1 MSASFQ
7 QLANFIWS
15 VADLLRGP
23 YRPPQYERVML
34 PLTVLRRFDAVLAP
48 SKEAV
53 LKRHAELSA
62 KGMPNID
69 AILNNLAKAEDGK
82 PLGFH
87 NHSQLD
93 FQKLKGDPDNIGRH
107 LVDYING
114 FSENVRKI
122 FERFEFE
129 KEIEKLEESN
139 RLYQVVAQFAE
150 IDLHPRKVDNI
161 TMGLVFED
169 LIRRFNEA
177 ANETAGDHFTPRE
190 VIQLMVNLLLE
201 SDTQVLTQ
209 EGVIVTICDPACGTG
224 GMLAEAQNWIR
235 SHNDQATV
243 KVFGQDYNPRSYA
256 VAASDLLIKGHK
268 DGQVVLGN
276 TLTDDPFPDHRF
288 DYLLAN
294 PPFGVDWKAE
304 KKIIDRWP
312 NFRGYSGKLPRIN
325 DGALLF
331 LLYMMSKFQDYKA
344 GDRDRPGS
352 RTAIVFNGSPL
363 FTGSAGSGES
373 EIRRWIIERDQLEA
387 IVALPEQM
395 FYNTGIGT
403 FIWVVTN
410 RKAAHRKD
418 KIQLIDARER
428 YTAMKR
434 SLGDKRRYLDQA
446 ALDAVTREHGAC
458 SAEGKHWFRLDKDD
472 KPLEFR
478 PEQPADAAPEGTK
491 WFERVTSRVFDN
503 ADFGY
508 RRITVLRP
516 LRLRFEIAEETSERF
531 LNTCPELFD
540 ALQVVEDALG
550 REPQLDWNR
559 VWDTVQQVFKNLP
572 GDVEGWAKGA
582 KGTAQKKIFRDC
594 FTTVDPEAIP
604 VIAKHHKIEPLDRT
618 ALFPG
623 QTVPADITKDELNDL
638 LGLHGSGKGKHIE
651 YEPDPALK
659 DFENIPLKED
669 IVSYV
674 LREVR
679 PYVADAWIDRTTLDE
694 QDGGIGKVGYEI
706 NFNRVF
712 FRYEPPRSLDA
723 IDAELAEVEKRILD
737 LLREVTE

>member
-1 MSASFQ
+1 MTPTNFQ

-34 PLTVLRRFDAVLAP
+34 PLTVLRRFDWVLAP
-48 SKEAV
+48 SKDAV
-53 LKRHAELSA
+53 LKKHAELVA
-62 KGMPNID
+62 KGQPNVD
-69 AILNNLAKAEDGK
+69 AILNNLAKDEDGK

-107 LVDYING
+107 LADYING
-114 FSENVRKI
+114 FSENIRKI

-139 RLYQVVAQFAE
+139 RLYQVVSQFAE
-150 IDLHPRKVDNI
+150 IDLHPKRVDNI

-201 SDTQVLTQ
+201 PDTQVLTQ
-209 EGVIVTICDPACGTG
+209 AGVIVTICDPACGTG

-235 SHNDQATV
+235 AHNEQAIV

-268 DGQVVLGN
+268 DSQVALGN
-276 TLTDDPFPDHRF
+276 TLTDDPFPDNRF

-304 KKIIDRWP
+304 KKVIESWP
-312 NFRGYSGKLPRIN
+312 NFRGYNGKLPRIN

-331 LLYMMSKFQDYKA
+331 LLYMMSKFQDYA
-344 GDRDRPGS
+344 PGNRDKSGS

-363 FTGSAGSGES
+363 FTGGAGSGES

-403 FIWVVTN
+403 FIWLVTN
-410 RKAAHRKD
+410 RKAAHRKG
-418 KIQLIDARER
+418 KIQLIDARDR
-428 YTAMKR
+428 WTPMKR
-434 SLGDKRRYLDQA
+434 SLGNKRRYLDQA
-446 ALDAVTREHGAC
+446 VIDSVTREHGALDN
-458 SAEGKHWFRLDKDD
+458 SA
-472 KPLEFR
+472 
-478 PEQPADAAPEGTK
+478 
-491 WFERVTSRVFDN
+491 TSRVFDN
-503 ADFGY
+503 TDFGY
-508 RRITVLRP
+508 RRISIYRP
-516 LRLRFEIAEETSERF
+516 LRLCFQLDAEARERF

-540 ALQVVEDALG
+540 ALQSVEDTLG
-550 REPQLDWNR
+550 SEPHLNWNSA
-559 VWDTVQQVFKNLP
+559 WEQVQNIFKTLP
-572 GDVEGWAKGA
+572 DDVEGWAKGA
-582 KGTAQKKIFRDC
+582 KGSAQKKIFRDC
-594 FTTVDPEAIP
+594 FTMVDPEAAP
-604 VIAKHHKIEPLDRT
+604 VIAKHHKAEALDRA

-623 QTVPADITKDELNDL
+623 QTLPAGITPDELHIV
-638 LGLHGSGKGKHIE
+638 LGLHADGKGKHIE
-651 YEPDPALK
+651 HEPDPALK
-659 DFENIPLKED
+659 DAENIPLKED
-669 IVSYV
+669 IVSYF

-679 PYVADAWIDRTTLDE
+679 PYVADAWIDRETLDE
-694 QDGGIGKVGYEI
+694 HDGGIGKVGYEI

-712 FRYEPPRSLDA
+712 FQYKAPRPLKE
-723 IDAELAEVEKRILD
+723 IDAELAGVEQRIVD

>member
-1 MSASFQ
+1 MSANFQ

-34 PLTVLRRFDAVLAP
+34 PLTVLRRFDAVLAS

-53 LKRHAELSA
+53 LKRHAELSS
-62 KGMPNID
+62 KGIANID
-69 AILNNLAKAEDGK
+69 AILNNVAKDEDGT

-87 NHSQLD
+87 NHSKLD
-93 FQKLKGDPDNIGRH
+93 FYKLKGDPDNIGRH
-107 LVDYING
+107 LADYIAG
-114 FSENVRKI
+114 FSENIRKI
-122 FERFEFE
+122 FERFEFD

-139 RLYQVVAQFAE
+139 RLYQVVSQFAE
-150 IDLHPRKVDNI
+150 IDLHPRNVDNI

-169 LIRRFNEA
+169 LIRRFNES

-201 SDTQVLTQ
+201 PDTNVLTQ
-209 EGVIVTICDPACGTG
+209 AGVIVTICDPACGTG

-235 SHNDQATV
+235 AHNDQATV

-276 TLTDDPFPDHRF
+276 TLINDPFPDHRF

-344 GDRDRPGS
+344 GDRDKPGS
-352 RTAIVFNGSPL
+352 RAAVVFNGSPL
-363 FTGSAGSGES
+363 FTGGVGSGES

-410 RKAAHRKD
+410 RKTDHRKG

-428 YTAMKR
+428 YTPMKR
-434 SLGDKRRYLDQA
+434 SLGDKRRYLDQV
-446 ALDAVTREHGAC
+446 ALDAVTCEHGAMEN
-458 SAEGKHWFRLDKDD
+458 SK
-472 KPLEFR
+472 
-478 PEQPADAAPEGTK
+478 
-491 WFERVTSRVFDN
+491 TSRVFDN
-503 ADFGY
+503 TDFGY

-516 LRLRFEIAEETSERF
+516 LRLRFQITEEARERF
-531 LNTCPELFD
+531 LNTCPELYD
-540 ALQVVEDALG
+540 ALQAVKDELG
-550 REPQLDWNR
+550 SEPLLNWNDT
-559 VWDTVQQVFKNLP
+559 WHTVQQVFKNLP
-572 GDVEGWAKGA
+572 DDIESWAKGA

-594 FTTVDPEAIP
+594 FTMVDPEAAP
-604 VIAKHHKIEPLDRT
+604 VIAKRHKKGDVAIGLE
-618 ALFPG
+618 LFPQ
-623 QTVPADITKDELNDL
+623 QTLPTMNAGELYAL
-638 LGLHGSGKGKHIE
+638 LGLHTEGKALVE

-659 DFENIPLKED
+659 DTENILLKED
-669 IVSYV
+669 IISYV

-679 PYVADAWIDRTTLDE
+679 PYVADAWIDRETLDE

-712 FRYEPPRSLDA
+712 FQYQPPRQLEE
-723 IDAELAEVEKRILD
+723 IDAELAGVEQRILD

>member
-1 MSASFQ
+1 MSNANFQ

-34 PLTVLRRFDAVLAP
+34 PLTVLRRFDAVLAS

-53 LKRHAELSA
+53 LRRHAELSS
-62 KGMPNID
+62 KGIPNID
-69 AILNNLAKAEDGK
+69 AILNNLAKDESGTA
-82 PLGFH
+82 LGFH

-93 FQKLKGDPDNIGRH
+93 FYKLKGDPDNIGRH
-107 LVDYING
+107 LADYING
-114 FSENVRKI
+114 FSENIRKI
-122 FERFEFE
+122 FERFEFD

-150 IDLHPRKVDNI
+150 IDLHPSKVDNI

-201 SDTQVLTQ
+201 PDTSVLTQ
-209 EGVIVTICDPACGTG
+209 AGVIVTIFDPTCGTG

-235 SHNDQATV
+235 AHNEQATV

-304 KKIIDRWP
+304 KKLIDRWP

-331 LLYMMSKFQDYKA
+331 LLYMMSKFQDYQP
-344 GDRDRPGS
+344 GNRDKPGS
-352 RTAIVFNGSPL
+352 RTAVVFNGSPL
-363 FTGSAGSGES
+363 FTGGAGSGES

-410 RKAAHRKD
+410 RKAATRRG

-428 YTAMKR
+428 YTPMKR
-434 SLGDKRRYLDQA
+434 SLGDKRRYLDEA
-446 ALDAVTREHGAC
+446 ALETVTREHGAMEN
-458 SAEGKHWFRLDKDD
+458 S
-472 KPLEFR
+472 
-478 PEQPADAAPEGTK
+478 Q
-491 WFERVTSRVFDN
+491 TSRVFDN
-503 ADFGY
+503 TDFGY

-516 LRLRFEIAEETSERF
+516 LRLRFELTDDARERF

-540 ALQVVEDALG
+540 ALQAVQDALG
-550 REPQLDWNR
+550 SEPLLDWNQA
-559 VWDTVQQVFKNLP
+559 WDEVQQVFKDLP
-572 GDVEGWAKGA
+572 DDVEGWAKGA

-594 FTTVDPEAIP
+594 FTVVDPEAEP
-604 VIAKHHKIEPLDRT
+604 VIDKHHKIEPLDRD
-618 ALFPG
+618 ALFTG
-623 QTVPADITKDELNDL
+623 QMLPADLDKNELYTL
-638 LGLHGSGKGKHIE
+638 LGLHADGKGKHIE

-659 DFENIPLKED
+659 DAENISLNED
-669 IVSYV
+669 IVSYF

-679 PYVADAWIDRTTLDE
+679 PYVPDAWIDRETLDE

-712 FRYEPPRSLDA
+712 FQYQPPRPLHE
-723 IDAELAEVEKRILD
+723 IDADLAGVEQRILE

>member
-1 MSASFQ
+1 MSVNFQ

-48 SKEAV
+48 SKQAV
-53 LKRHAELSA
+53 LRRYEQLNA
-62 KGMPNID
+62 KNIQNVD
-69 AILNNLAKAEDGK
+69 AILNNLAKDEDGAS
-82 PLGFH
+82 LGFH

-107 LVDYING
+107 LADYIDG

-122 FERFEFE
+122 FERFEFD
-129 KEIEKLEESN
+129 KEIEKLEESD
-139 RLYQVVAQFAE
+139 RLYLVVSQFAE
-150 IDLHPRKVDNI
+150 IDLHPKRVDNI

-201 SDTQVLTQ
+201 PDTSVLTQ
-209 EGVIVTICDPACGTG
+209 AGVIVTICDPACGTG

-235 SHNDQATV
+235 AHNEQATV
-243 KVFGQDYNPRSYA
+243 KVYGQDYNPRSYA

-304 KKIIDRWP
+304 KKIIDRWL

-331 LLYMMSKFQDYKA
+331 LLYMMSKFQDYKP
-344 GDRDRPGS
+344 GDRNKPGS

-363 FTGSAGSGES
+363 FTGGAGSGES

-387 IVALPEQM
+387 IVAMPEQM

-403 FIWVVTN
+403 FIWVVSN
-410 RKAAHRKD
+410 RKAVHRKG

-428 YTAMKR
+428 YTPMKR

-446 ALDAVTREHGAC
+446 ALDAVTREHGA
-458 SAEGKHWFRLDKDD
+458 
-472 KPLEFR
+472 LENS
-478 PEQPADAAPEGTK
+478 QS
-491 WFERVTSRVFDN
+491 SRVFDN
-503 ADFGY
+503 TDFGY

-516 LRLRFEIAEETSERF
+516 LRLRFQITDEARERF

-540 ALQVVEDALG
+540 TLQAVQDELG
-550 REPQLDWNR
+550 TEPLLDWNQA
-559 VWDTVQQVFKNLP
+559 WSTVQQVVKTLP
-572 GDVEGWAKGA
+572 DSMEGWAKGA

-594 FTTVDPEAIP
+594 FTTVDLDAAP
-604 VIAKHHKIEPLDRT
+604 VIAKHHKADPLGDDRY
-618 ALFPG
+618 FPG
-623 QTVPADITKDELNDL
+623 QTLPTDLTTQALYVL
-638 LGLHGSGKGKHIE
+638 LGLHRDGKKGFVE

-659 DFENIPLKED
+659 DVENIPLKED
-669 IVSYV
+669 IVSYF

-679 PYVADAWIDRTTLDE
+679 PYVTDAWIDRETLDE
-694 QDGGIGKVGYEI
+694 KDGGIGKVGYEI

-712 FRYEPPRSLDA
+712 FQYQPPRPLHE
-723 IDAELAEVEKRILD
+723 IDAELAEVEKRILN
-737 LLREVTE
+737 LLGEVTK

>member
-1 MSASFQ
+1 MSANFQ
-7 QLANFIWS
+7 QLTNFIWS

-34 PLTVLRRFDAVLAP
+34 PLTVLRRFDAVLAS

-53 LKRHAELSA
+53 LKRHAELSS
-62 KGMPNID
+62 KGITKID
-69 AILNNLAKAEDGK
+69 AILNNLAKDEDGI

-87 NHSQLD
+87 NRSQLD
-93 FQKLKGDPDNIGRH
+93 FYKLKGDPDNIGRH
-107 LVDYING
+107 LADYIAG
-114 FSENVRKI
+114 FSENIRKI
-122 FERFEFE
+122 FERFEFD

-139 RLYQVVAQFAE
+139 RLYQVVSQFAE

-201 SDTQVLTQ
+201 PDTSVLTQ
-209 EGVIVTICDPACGTG
+209 AGVIVTICDPACGTG

-235 SHNDQATV
+235 AHNDQATV

-276 TLTDDPFPDHRF
+276 TLTDDPFPDHSF

-344 GDRDRPGS
+344 GDRDKPGS
-352 RTAIVFNGSPL
+352 RTAVVFNGSPL
-363 FTGSAGSGES
+363 FTGGAGSGES
-373 EIRRWIIERDQLEA
+373 DIRRWIIERDQLEA
-387 IVALPEQM
+387 IIALPEQM

-410 RKAAHRKD
+410 RKADHRKG

-428 YTAMKR
+428 YTPMKR
-434 SLGDKRRYLDQA
+434 SLGDKRRYLGQV
-446 ALDAVTREHGAC
+446 ALDAVTREHGA
-458 SAEGKHWFRLDKDD
+458 
-472 KPLEFR
+472 LENS
-478 PEQPADAAPEGTK
+478 K
-491 WFERVTSRVFDN
+491 TSRVFDN
-503 ADFGY
+503 TDFGY
-508 RRITVLRP
+508 RRITMLRP
-516 LRLRFEIAEETSERF
+516 LRLRFQITDDARERF
-531 LNTCPELFD
+531 LNTCPELYD
-540 ALQVVEDALG
+540 ALQAVQDELG
-550 REPQLDWNR
+550 SEPLLDWNDT
-559 VWDTVQQVFKNLP
+559 WDTVQQVFKGLP
-572 GDVEGWAKGA
+572 NDVEGWAKGA
-582 KGTAQKKIFRDC
+582 KGTAQKKIFRQC
-594 FTTVDPEAIP
+594 FTVVDPEAAP
-604 VIAKHHKIEPLDRT
+604 VIAKRHKKGDVAIGSE
-618 ALFPG
+618 LFPHQSLPTMNAG
-623 QTVPADITKDELNDL
+623 ELYAL
-638 LGLHGSGKGKHIE
+638 LGLHTEGKALVE

-659 DFENIPLKED
+659 DTENIPLKED
-669 IVSYV
+669 IISYV

-679 PYVADAWIDRTTLDE
+679 PFVADAWIDRETLDE

-712 FRYEPPRSLDA
+712 FQYQPPRPLA
-723 IDAELAEVEKRILD
+723 EIDAELAGVEQRILE
-737 LLREVTE
+737 LLREVTQ

>member
-1 MSASFQ
+1 MAPQNFQ
-7 QLANFIWS
+7 QLSNFIWS

-34 PLTVLRRFDAVLAP
+34 PLTVLRRFDAVLA
-48 SKEAV
+48 STKEDV
-53 LKRHAELSA
+53 LKRHAELVDR
-62 KGMPNID
+62 KIVNID
-69 AILNNLAKAEDGK
+69 AILNNLAKDDEGK

-87 NHSQLD
+87 NHSKLD
-93 FQKLKGDPDNIGRH
+93 FYKLKGDPDNIGRH
-107 LVDYING
+107 LNDFISG
-114 FSENVRKI
+114 FSENIQKI
-122 FERFEFE
+122 FERFEFD

-150 IDLHPRKVDNI
+150 IDLHPSKVDNI

-169 LIRRFNEA
+169 LIRRFNES

-201 SDTQVLTQ
+201 PDTQVLTQ
-209 EGVIVTICDPACGTG
+209 QGVIVTICDPACGTG

-235 SHNDQATV
+235 AHNEEAIV
-243 KVFGQDYNPRSYA
+243 KVFGQDYNPRSYS

-276 TLTDDPFPDHRF
+276 TLTEDPFPDHHF
-288 DYLLAN
+288 DYMLAN

-331 LLYMMSKFQDYKA
+331 LLYMMSKFQDYQP
-344 GDRDRPGS
+344 GNRDKPGS
-352 RTAIVFNGSPL
+352 RAAVVFNGSPL

-373 EIRRWIIERDQLEA
+373 DIRRWIIERDQLEA

-410 RKAAHRKD
+410 RKAAHREG
-418 KIQLIDARER
+418 KIQLIDAREC
-428 YTAMKR
+428 YTPMKR
-434 SLGDKRRYLDQA
+434 SLGNKRRYLDQA
-446 ALDAVTREHGAC
+446 ALDAVTREHG
-458 SAEGKHWFRLDKDD
+458 
-472 KPLEFR
+472 
-478 PEQPADAAPEGTK
+478 EQENSK
-491 WFERVTSRVFDN
+491 TSRVFDN
-503 ADFGY
+503 TDFGY

-516 LRLRFEIAEETSERF
+516 LRLRFEITEEARERF

-540 ALQVVEDALG
+540 ALLVVQEQCCA
-550 REPQLDWNR
+550 EPLLDWNR
-559 VWDTVQQVFKNLP
+559 AWYEVQQAFKTLP
-572 GDVEGWAKGA
+572 NDVEGWAKGA

-594 FTTVDPEAIP
+594 FTTVDPEAEP
-604 VIAKHHKIEPLDRT
+604 VIAKHSSPGDNAISGG
-618 ALFPG
+618 LFPG
-623 QTVPADITKDELNDL
+623 QTLPKQDVRTLYEV
-638 LGLHGSGKGKHIE
+638 LGLYAGAKGKQIE
-651 YEPDPALK
+651 YEADPALK
-659 DFENIPLKED
+659 DSESIPIKED
-669 IVSYV
+669 IISYF

-679 PYVADAWIDRTTLDE
+679 PYVADAWIDRDTLDD

-712 FRYEPPRSLDA
+712 FQYQAPRPLDE
-723 IDAELAEVEKRILD
+723 IDAELAGVEQRILE

>member
-1 MSASFQ
+1 MSANFQ

-34 PLTVLRRFDAVLAP
+34 PLTVLRRFDAVLAS

-53 LKRHAELSA
+53 LKRHAELLA
-62 KGMPNID
+62 KSIPNID
-69 AILNNLAKAEDGK
+69 AILNNLAKDEEGT

-93 FQKLKGDPDNIGRH
+93 FYKLKGDPDNIGRH
-107 LVDYING
+107 LADYING
-114 FSENVRKI
+114 FSENIRKI
-122 FERFEFE
+122 FERFEFD

-139 RLYQVVAQFAE
+139 RLYQVVSQFAE

-201 SDTQVLTQ
+201 PDTSVLTQ
-209 EGVIVTICDPACGTG
+209 AGVIVTICDPACGTG

-235 SHNDQATV
+235 AHNEQATV
-243 KVFGQDYNPRSYA
+243 KVSGQDYNPRSYA

-276 TLTDDPFPDHRF
+276 TLTGDPFPDRRF

-304 KKIIDRWP
+304 KKTIDRWP
-312 NFRGYSGKLPRIN
+312 NFHGYSGKLPRIN

-331 LLYMMSKFQDYKA
+331 LLYMMSKFQDYRV
-344 GDRDRPGS
+344 GDRDKPGS
-352 RTAIVFNGSPL
+352 RTAVVFNGSPL

-373 EIRRWIIERDQLEA
+373 DIRRWIIERDQLEA

-410 RKAAHRKD
+410 RKADHRKG

-428 YTAMKR
+428 YTPMKR

-446 ALDAVTREHGAC
+446 ALDGVTREHGA
-458 SAEGKHWFRLDKDD
+458 
-472 KPLEFR
+472 LENSN
-478 PEQPADAAPEGTK
+478 
-491 WFERVTSRVFDN
+491 TSRVFDN

-508 RRITVLRP
+508 RRIAVLRP
-516 LRLRFEIAEETSERF
+516 LRLRFQIGDEARERF
-531 LNTCPELFD
+531 LNTFPELFD
-540 ALQVVEDALG
+540 ALQAVRDELG
-550 REPQLDWNR
+550 SEPLLDWNQA
-559 VWDTVQQVFKNLP
+559 WDTVQQVFKTLP
-572 GDVEGWAKGA
+572 DDVEGWSKGV
-582 KGTAQKKIFRDC
+582 KGTAQKKFFRDC
-594 FTTVDPEAIP
+594 FTNVDPVAYP
-604 VIAKHHKIEPLDRT
+604 VIDKHHKAEPLDRA

-623 QTVPADITKDELNDL
+623 QALPANLDKDDLYGL
-638 LGLHGSGKGKHIE
+638 LGIHADGKGKYIE
-651 YEPDPALK
+651 YEPDPASK
-659 DFENIPLKED
+659 DAENIPLKED

-679 PYVADAWIDRTTLDE
+679 PYVLDAWIDRETLDE

-712 FRYEPPRSLDA
+712 FQYQPPRPLHE
-723 IDAELAEVEKRILD
+723 IDAELAGVEQRILE

>member
-1 MSASFQ
+1 MSVNFQ

-53 LKRHAELSA
+53 LKRYEPLRA
-62 KGMPNID
+62 KNIPNID
-69 AILNNLAKAEDGK
+69 AILNNLAKDEGGI

-93 FQKLKGDPDNIGRH
+93 FPKLKGDPDNIGRH
-107 LVDYING
+107 LADYIAG

-122 FERFEFE
+122 FERFEFD

-139 RLYQVVAQFAE
+139 RLYQVVSQFAE
-150 IDLHPRKVDNI
+150 IDLHPKRVDNI

-201 SDTQVLTQ
+201 PDTSVLTQ
-209 EGVIVTICDPACGTG
+209 AGVIVTICDPACGTG

-235 SHNDQATV
+235 AHNEQATV

-276 TLTDDPFPDHRF
+276 TLTDDPFPEQRF

-304 KKIIDRWP
+304 KKVIDRWP

-331 LLYMMSKFQDYKA
+331 LLYMMSKFQDYKP
-344 GDRDRPGS
+344 GSRDKPGS
-352 RTAIVFNGSPL
+352 RTAVVFNGSPL
-363 FTGSAGSGES
+363 FTGGAGSGES
-373 EIRRWIIERDQLEA
+373 DIRRWIIERDQLEA

-410 RKAAHRKD
+410 RKASHRKG

-428 YTAMKR
+428 YTPMKR

-446 ALDAVTREHGAC
+446 ALDEVTREHGA
-458 SAEGKHWFRLDKDD
+458 
-472 KPLEFR
+472 LE
-478 PEQPADAAPEGTK
+478 DSK
-491 WFERVTSRVFDN
+491 TSRVFDN

-516 LRLRFEIAEETSERF
+516 LRLRFQITDETRERF
-531 LNTCPELFD
+531 LNVCPELFD
-540 ALQVVEDALG
+540 ALQAVQEDLG
-550 REPQLDWNR
+550 TEPLLNWNQA
-559 VWDTVQQVFKNLP
+559 WDAVQQVFKALP
-572 GDVEGWAKGA
+572 DNIEGWAKGA

-594 FTTVDPEAIP
+594 FTVVDPEAEP
-604 VIAKHHKIEPLDRT
+604 VVDKHHKIEPLDCA

-623 QTVPADITKDELNDL
+623 QTLPADLCKDDLYEL
-638 LGLHGSGKGKHIE
+638 LGLHADGKGKHIE

-659 DFENIPLKED
+659 DAENIPLKED

-679 PYVADAWIDRTTLDE
+679 TYVPDAWIDRATLDE

-712 FRYEPPRSLDA
+712 FQYQPPRPLHE

>member
-1 MSASFQ
+1 MTPANFQ

-48 SKEAV
+48 SKAAV
-53 LKRHAELSA
+53 LKRYEELKA
-62 KGMPNID
+62 KNIPNTD
-69 AILNNLAKAEDGK
+69 AILNNLAKDERGNS
-82 PLGFH
+82 LGFH

-93 FQKLKGDPDNIGRH
+93 FRKLKGDPDNIGRH
-107 LVDYING
+107 LADYING
-114 FSENVRKI
+114 FSENIRKI
-122 FERFEFE
+122 FERFEFD

-139 RLYQVVAQFAE
+139 RLYQVVSQFAE

-201 SDTQVLTQ
+201 PDTSVLTQ
-209 EGVIVTICDPACGTG
+209 AGVIVTVCDPACGTG

-235 SHNDQATV
+235 AHNDQATV

-331 LLYMMSKFQDYKA
+331 LLYMMSKFQGYEAD
-344 GDRDRPGS
+344 DRDKPGS
-352 RTAIVFNGSPL
+352 RSAVVFNGSPL
-363 FTGSAGSGES
+363 FTGGAGSGES

-410 RKAAHRKD
+410 RKAEHRRG

-428 YTAMKR
+428 YTPMKR

-446 ALDAVTREHGAC
+446 ALDDVTREHG
-458 SAEGKHWFRLDKDD
+458 DM
-472 KPLEFR
+472 
-478 PEQPADAAPEGTK
+478 
-491 WFERVTSRVFDN
+491 ERSQTSRVFDN
-503 ADFGY
+503 SDFGY

-516 LRLRFEIAEETSERF
+516 LRLRFQITDDARERF
-531 LNTCPELFD
+531 LNACPELLD
-540 ALQVVEDALG
+540 ALTTVQDELG
-550 REPQLDWNR
+550 GEPLLDWNKA
-559 VWDTVQQVFKNLP
+559 WDEVQQVFKTLP
-572 GDVEGWAKGA
+572 DAVEGWAKGA

-594 FTTVDPEAIP
+594 FTTVDPEAAA
-604 VIAKHHKIEPLDRT
+604 VIAKHHRGDPLS
-618 ALFPG
+618 ACGKLFPG
-623 QTVPADITKDELNDL
+623 QTLPDSLSTRELYVL
-638 LGLHGSGKGKHIE
+638 LGLHAVSKGKFVE
-651 YEPDPALK
+651 YEPDSALK
-659 DFENIPLKED
+659 DAENIPLKED
-669 IVSYV
+669 IISYV

-679 PYVADAWIDRTTLDE
+679 PYVADAWIDRETRDE

-712 FRYEPPRSLDA
+712 FQYQPPRPLHE
-723 IDAELAEVEKRILD
+723 IDAELADVEKRVLE

>member
-1 MSASFQ
+1 MSANFQ
-7 QLANFIWS
+7 HLANFIWS

-34 PLTVLRRFDAVLAP
+34 PLTVLRRFDAALAS

-53 LKRHAELSA
+53 LKRHAELMA
-62 KGMPNID
+62 KGQTNVD
-69 AILNNLAKAEDGK
+69 AILNSLAKDESGTL
-82 PLGFH
+82 LGFH

-107 LVDYING
+107 LADYING
-114 FSENVRKI
+114 FSENVRNI
-122 FERFEFE
+122 FERFEFD

-201 SDTQVLTQ
+201 PDTTVLTQ
-209 EGVIVTICDPACGTG
+209 AGIIVTICDPACGTG

-235 SHNDQATV
+235 AHNEQATV

-276 TLTDDPFPDHRF
+276 TLTDDPFPDQRF

-304 KKIIDRWP
+304 KKVIDRWP

-331 LLYMMSKFQDYKA
+331 LLYMMSKFQDYQP
-344 GDRDRPGS
+344 GNRDKPGS

-363 FTGSAGSGES
+363 FTGGAGSGES

-403 FIWVVTN
+403 FVWVVTN
-410 RKAAHRKD
+410 RKAPHRKG

-428 YTAMKR
+428 YTPMKR

-446 ALDAVTREHGAC
+446 ALDAVTREHGAMEN
-458 SAEGKHWFRLDKDD
+458 SK
-472 KPLEFR
+472 
-478 PEQPADAAPEGTK
+478 
-491 WFERVTSRVFDN
+491 TSRVFDN
-503 ADFGY
+503 SDFGY

-516 LRLRFEIAEETSERF
+516 LRLRFEITEEARERF

-540 ALQVVEDALG
+540 ALQAVQDTLG
-550 REPQLDWNR
+550 TEPLPNWNDT
-559 VWDTVQQVFKNLP
+559 WDTVQDVFKALP
-572 GDVEGWAKGA
+572 DDVEGWAKGA

-594 FTTVDPEAIP
+594 FTVVDPEAAP
-604 VIAKHHKIEPLDRT
+604 VIAKHHKVESLDRA

-623 QTVPADITKDELNDL
+623 QTLPADLGKDALYAL
-638 LGLHGSGKGKHIE
+638 LGLHADAKGKHIDQSAGKPIGTAEGRREAVKHKDVFYE

-659 DFENIPLKED
+659 DSENIPLKED
-669 IVSYV
+669 IVSYM

-679 PYVADAWIDRTTLDE
+679 PYVADAWIDRETLDE

-712 FRYEPPRSLDA
+712 FQYQPPRPLHE
-723 IDAELAEVEKRILD
+723 IDAELAGVEQRILE

>member
-1 MSASFQ
+1 MTSTNFQ

-53 LKRHAELSA
+53 LKRYEELKA
-62 KGMPNID
+62 KNIPNID
-69 AILNNLAKAEDGK
+69 AILNNLAKDDGGT

-87 NHSQLD
+87 NHSLLD
-93 FQKLKGDPDNIGRH
+93 FAKLKGDPDNIGRH
-107 LVDYING
+107 LADYIAG
-114 FSENVRKI
+114 FSENIRKI
-122 FERFEFE
+122 FERFEFD

-150 IDLHPRKVDNI
+150 IDLHPKRVDNI

-201 SDTQVLTQ
+201 PDTSVLTQ
-209 EGVIVTICDPACGTG
+209 AGVIVTICDPACGTG

-235 SHNDQATV
+235 AHNDQATV

-312 NFRGYSGKLPRIN
+312 SFRGYGGKLPRIN

-331 LLYMMSKFQDYKA
+331 LLYMMSKFQDHKA
-344 GDRDRPGS
+344 GDRDKPGS
-352 RTAIVFNGSPL
+352 RLAVVFNGSPL
-363 FTGSAGSGES
+363 FTGGAGSGES
-373 EIRRWIIERDQLEA
+373 DIRRWVIERDQLEA
-387 IVALPEQM
+387 IIALPEQM

-410 RKAAHRKD
+410 RKAEHRRG

-428 YTAMKR
+428 YTPMRR

-446 ALDAVTREHGAC
+446 ALDAVTREHGA
-458 SAEGKHWFRLDKDD
+458 
-472 KPLEFR
+472 LE
-478 PEQPADAAPEGTK
+478 DSK
-491 WFERVTSRVFDN
+491 TSRVFDN
-503 ADFGY
+503 THFGY
-508 RRITVLRP
+508 RRVTVLRP
-516 LRLRFEIAEETSERF
+516 LRLRFHIAEEARERF
-531 LNTCPELFD
+531 LNTCPELYD
-540 ALQVVEDALG
+540 ALQAVQDELG
-550 REPQLDWNR
+550 TEPLLDWNKA
-559 VWDTVQQVFKNLP
+559 WDTVQQVFKTLP
-572 GDVEGWAKGA
+572 DDVEGWAKGA

-594 FTTVDPEAIP
+594 FTVVAPEAAP
-604 VIAKHHKIEPLDRT
+604 VIDKHHKLEPLDRAT
-618 ALFPG
+618 LFPN
-623 QTVPADITKDELNDL
+623 QTLPADLATAELYTL
-638 LGLHGSGKGKHIE
+638 LGLQADGKGKHIE
-651 YEPDPALK
+651 YEADPALK
-659 DFENIPLKED
+659 DAEHVPLKED
-669 IVSYV
+669 IVSYF

-679 PYVADAWIDRTTLDE
+679 PYVPDAWVDRETLDE

-712 FRYEPPRSLDA
+712 FQYQPPRPLHE
-723 IDAELAEVEKRILD
+723 IDAELAGVEQRILG

>member
-1 MSASFQ
+1 MTPTNFQ

-34 PLTVLRRFDAVLAP
+34 PLTVLRRFDWVLAP

-53 LKRHAELSA
+53 LKKHAELVA
-62 KGMPNID
+62 KGQPNVD
-69 AILNNLAKAEDGK
+69 PILNNLAKDDEGK

-107 LVDYING
+107 LADYING
-114 FSENVRKI
+114 FSENIRKI

-139 RLYQVVAQFAE
+139 RLYQVVSQFAE
-150 IDLHPRKVDNI
+150 MDLHPSRVDNI

-201 SDTQVLTQ
+201 PDTQVLTQ
-209 EGVIVTICDPACGTG
+209 AGVIVTICDPACGTG

-235 SHNDQATV
+235 AHNEQATV

-268 DGQVVLGN
+268 DSQVALGN
-276 TLTDDPFPDHRF
+276 TLTDDPFPDNRF

-304 KKIIDRWP
+304 KKIIERWP

-331 LLYMMSKFQDYKA
+331 LLYMMSKFQDYA
-344 GDRDRPGS
+344 PGNRDKPGS

-363 FTGSAGSGES
+363 FTGGAGSGES

-410 RKAAHRKD
+410 RKAAHRKG

-428 YTAMKR
+428 YTPMKR
-434 SLGDKRRYLDQA
+434 SLGDKRRYLAQA
-446 ALDAVTREHGAC
+446 ALDTITREHGA
-458 SAEGKHWFRLDKDD
+458 
-472 KPLEFR
+472 LENS
-478 PEQPADAAPEGTK
+478 Q
-491 WFERVTSRVFDN
+491 TSRVFDN
-503 ADFGY
+503 SDLGY

-516 LRLRFEIAEETSERF
+516 LRLRFEMTDKARERF

-540 ALQVVEDALG
+540 ALQAVQDQLG
-550 REPQLDWNR
+550 SEPNLDWNR
-559 VWDTVQQVFKNLP
+559 VWEDVQQVFKTLP
-572 GDVEGWAKGA
+572 NDVEGWTKGA

-594 FTTVDPEAIP
+594 FATVDPEAAP
-604 VIAKHHKIEPLDRT
+604 VIAKHHKVEPLDRA

-623 QTVPADITKDELNDL
+623 QTMPADITKDALYAL
-638 LGLHGSGKGKHIE
+638 LGLYGDGKGKCIE
-651 YEPDPALK
+651 YELDPALK
-659 DFENIPLKED
+659 DAENIPLKED
-669 IVSYV
+669 IVNYV

-679 PYVADAWIDRTTLDE
+679 PYVADAWIDRDTLDE

-712 FRYEPPRSLDA
+712 FQYQPPRPLHE
-723 IDAELAEVEKRILD
+723 IDAELAGVEQRILE

>member
-1 MSASFQ
+1 MSVSFQ

-48 SKEAV
+48 SKESV
-53 LKRHAELSA
+53 LKRYAELSA
-62 KGMPNID
+62 KGQPNID
-69 AILNNLAKAEDGK
+69 AILSNLAKDDDGK

-107 LVDYING
+107 LADYING
-114 FSENVRKI
+114 FSENIRKI

-201 SDTQVLTQ
+201 PDTQVLTQ
-209 EGVIVTICDPACGTG
+209 AGVIVTICDPACGTG

-235 SHNDQATV
+235 AHNDQAIV
-243 KVFGQDYNPRSYA
+243 KVFGQDYNERAYA

-268 DGQVVLGN
+268 DSRVEFGN
-276 TLTDDPFPDHRF
+276 TLISDPFAELKF

-304 KKIIDRWP
+304 KKLLDRVINPW
-312 NFRGYSGKLPRIN
+312 GYSGKLPRIN

-331 LLYMMSKFQDYKA
+331 LLFMMSKFQDYAPGTDGKA
-344 GDRDRPGS
+344 RDKPGS

-363 FTGSAGSGES
+363 FTGGAGSGES

-387 IVALPEQM
+387 IIALPEQM

-410 RKAAHRKD
+410 RKAAHRKG

-428 YTAMKR
+428 WTPMKR
-434 SLGDKRRYLDQA
+434 SLGDKRRYLAQA
-446 ALDAVTREHGAC
+446 GIDAITREHGALDH
-458 SAEGKHWFRLDKDD
+458 SA
-472 KPLEFR
+472 
-478 PEQPADAAPEGTK
+478 
-491 WFERVTSRVFDN
+491 TSRIFDN
-503 ADFGY
+503 TDFGY
-508 RRITVLRP
+508 RRITVNRP
-516 LRLRFEIAEETSERF
+516 LRLRFQLDAEAKERF

-540 ALQVVEDALG
+540 SLQAVQDELG
-550 REPQLDWNR
+550 IEPVLDWNKA
-559 VWDTVQQVFKNLP
+559 WDAVQQVFKTLP
-572 GDVEGWAKGA
+572 DDVEGWSKGT

-594 FTTVDPEAIP
+594 FTTVDPGASP
-604 VIAKHHKIEPLDRT
+604 VIDKHHKVEPLDRA

-623 QTVPADITKDELNDL
+623 QTLLTDLGKDDLYGL
-638 LGLHGSGKGKHIE
+638 LGLHADGKGKHIE

-659 DFENIPLKED
+659 DAENIPLKED

-679 PYVADAWIDRTTLDE
+679 PYVADAWIDRETLDE

-712 FRYEPPRSLDA
+712 FQYQPPRPLHE
-723 IDAELAEVEKRILD
+723 IDAELAGVEQRILE

>member
-1 MSASFQ
+1 MTSNQFQ

-48 SKEAV
+48 TKEAV
-53 LKRHAELSA
+53 LAKHEELWRRSI
-62 KGMPNID
+62 PNTD
-69 AILNNLAKAEDGK
+69 AILNNLAKDEDGK

-87 NHSQLD
+87 NHSKLD

-107 LVDYING
+107 LADYIAG
-114 FSENVRKI
+114 FSENIRKI

-150 IDLHPRKVDNI
+150 IDLHPKRVDNI

-201 SDTQVLTQ
+201 PDTSVLTQ
-209 EGVIVTICDPACGTG
+209 PGVIVTICDPACGTG

-235 SHNDQATV
+235 AHNAQATV

-268 DGQVVLGN
+268 DGKVMLGN
-276 TLTDDPFPDHRF
+276 TLTDDPFPDQNF

-344 GDRDRPGS
+344 GDRDKPGS

-363 FTGSAGSGES
+363 FTGGAGSGES

-410 RKAAHRKD
+410 RKASHRRG

-428 YTAMKR
+428 YTPMKR
-434 SLGDKRRYLDQA
+434 SLGDKRRYLDQTV
-446 ALDAVTREHGAC
+446 LDTVTREHGAM
-458 SAEGKHWFRLDKDD
+458 
-472 KPLEFR
+472 
-478 PEQPADAAPEGTK
+478 ADN
-491 WFERVTSRVFDN
+491 RTSRVFDN
-503 ADFGY
+503 TDFGY

-516 LRLRFEIAEETSERF
+516 LRLRFEITHDARERF

-540 ALQVVEDALG
+540 ALQAVQDALG
-550 REPQLDWNR
+550 SEPLLDWNQA
-559 VWDTVQQVFKNLP
+559 WDAVQQVFKTLP
-572 GDVEGWAKGA
+572 DDVEGWAKGA

-594 FTTVDPEAIP
+594 FTTVDPEAAP
-604 VIAKHHKIEPLDRT
+604 VIAKHHKVDPLDS
-618 ALFPG
+618 AQLFPG
-623 QTVPADITKDELNDL
+623 QSAPAHLTTRNLHEL
-638 LGLHGSGKGKHIE
+638 LGLHLDGKRRWIE

-659 DFENIPLKED
+659 DAENIPLKED

-679 PYVADAWIDRTTLDE
+679 PYVNDAWIDRETLDE

-712 FRYEPPRSLDA
+712 FQYQPPRPLHE
-723 IDAELAEVEKRILD
+723 IDAELAGVEQRILE

>member
-1 MSASFQ
+1 LTPHTFQ

-34 PLTVLRRFDAVLAP
+34 PLTVLRRFDAVLA
-48 SKEAV
+48 STKETV
-53 LKRHAELSA
+53 LRRYEGLKGKDPQLVDRVLNQVA
-62 KGMPNID
+62 KGD
-69 AILNNLAKAEDGK
+69 DGQ

-93 FQKLKGDPDNIGRH
+93 FYKLKGDPDNIGRH
-107 LVDYING
+107 LADYIAG
-114 FSENVRKI
+114 FSENIRKI
-122 FERFEFE
+122 FDRFEFD

-139 RLYQVVAQFAE
+139 RLYQVVARFAE
-150 IDLHPRKVDNI
+150 IDLHPRRVDNI

-201 SDTQVLTQ
+201 PDTSVLTQ
-209 EGVIVTICDPACGTG
+209 AGVIVTVCDPACGTG

-235 SHNDQATV
+235 AHNDQATV

-276 TLTDDPFPDHRF
+276 TLTDDPFPDQRF

-304 KKIIDRWP
+304 KKVIDRWP

-331 LLYMMSKFQDYKA
+331 LLYMMSKFQDYQA
-344 GDRDRPGS
+344 GNRDKPGS

-363 FTGSAGSGES
+363 FTGGAGSGES

-410 RKAAHRKD
+410 RKAAHRKG

-428 YTAMKR
+428 WTPMKR

-446 ALDAVTREHGAC
+446 ALDTITREHGAMED
-458 SAEGKHWFRLDKDD
+458 SK
-472 KPLEFR
+472 
-478 PEQPADAAPEGTK
+478 
-491 WFERVTSRVFDN
+491 TSRVFDN
-503 ADFGY
+503 SDFGY

-516 LRLRFEIAEETSERF
+516 LRLRFQITDEARERF
-531 LNTCPELFD
+531 LNICPELFD
-540 ALQVVEDALG
+540 ALQAVQDELG
-550 REPQLDWNR
+550 TEPLLDWNQT
-559 VWDTVQQVFKNLP
+559 WDAVQQVFKALP
-572 GDVEGWAKGA
+572 DDVDGWAKGA

-594 FTTVDPEAIP
+594 FTTVDPEAAP
-604 VIAKHHKIEPLDRT
+604 VVAKHHKIEPLDWVANWA

-623 QTVPADITKDELNDL
+623 QTLPADITKDELYAL
-638 LGLHGSGKGKHIE
+638 LGLYKLPSPRGRGAASNPPSPAGRGAGGEGVYVE

-659 DFENIPLKED
+659 DAENIPLKED
-669 IVSYV
+669 ILSYV

-679 PYVADAWIDRTTLDE
+679 PYVNDAWIDRETLDE
-694 QDGGIGKVGYEI
+694 QDGGIGKVGYEV

-712 FRYEPPRSLDA
+712 FQYQAPRPLKE
-723 IDAELAEVEKRILD
+723 IDAELAEVEKRILE

>member
-1 MSASFQ
+1 MSANFQ

-48 SKEAV
+48 SKAAV
-53 LKRHAELSA
+53 LKRHEELKA
-62 KGMPNID
+62 KNIPNID
-69 AILNNLAKAEDGK
+69 AILNNLAKDEDGT

-107 LVDYING
+107 LADYING
-114 FSENVRKI
+114 FSENIRKI
-122 FERFEFE
+122 FERFEFD

-201 SDTQVLTQ
+201 PDTSVLTQ
-209 EGVIVTICDPACGTG
+209 AGVIVTICDPACGTG

-235 SHNDQATV
+235 AHNEQATV

-276 TLTDDPFPDHRF
+276 TLTDDPFPDQRF

-304 KKIIDRWP
+304 KKTIDRWP

-331 LLYMMSKFQDYKA
+331 LLYMMSKFQDCQA
-344 GDRDRPGS
+344 GNRDKPGS

-363 FTGSAGSGES
+363 FTGGAGSGES

-410 RKAAHRKD
+410 RKSPHRKG

-428 YTAMKR
+428 YTPMKR
-434 SLGDKRRYLDQA
+434 SLGDKRRYLDQG
-446 ALDAVTREHGAC
+446 ALDAITREHGAMEN
-458 SAEGKHWFRLDKDD
+458 SK
-472 KPLEFR
+472 
-478 PEQPADAAPEGTK
+478 
-491 WFERVTSRVFDN
+491 TSRVFDN
-503 ADFGY
+503 TEFGY
-508 RRITVLRP
+508 RRISVLRP
-516 LRLRFEIAEETSERF
+516 LRLRFQITEDARERF
-531 LNTCPELFD
+531 LNICPELFD
-540 ALQVVEDALG
+540 ALQVVQDELGTEAL
-550 REPQLDWNR
+550 LDWSQA
-559 VWDTVQQVFKNLP
+559 WDAVQQVFKTLP
-572 GDVEGWAKGA
+572 DDIEGWAKGA

-594 FTTVDPEAIP
+594 FTAVDPEAAP
-604 VIAKHHKIEPLDRT
+604 VIAKQHKVEPLDRA

-623 QTVPADITKDELNDL
+623 QTLPTDITKDELYAL
-638 LGLHGSGKGKHIE
+638 LGLHAAGKGKHIE

-669 IVSYV
+669 IISYV

-679 PYVADAWIDRTTLDE
+679 PYVQDAWIDRETLDE
-694 QDGGIGKVGYEI
+694 KGGGIGKVGYEI

-712 FRYEPPRSLDA
+712 FQYQPPRPLA
-723 IDAELAEVEKRILD
+723 EIDAELAEVEKRIMA

>member
-1 MSASFQ
+1 MSANFQ

-53 LKRHAELSA
+53 LKRYAELSS
-62 KGMPNID
+62 KGIPNID
-69 AILNNLAKAEDGK
+69 AILNNLATDEDGTA
-82 PLGFH
+82 LGFH

-107 LVDYING
+107 LADYIAG
-114 FSENVRKI
+114 FSENIRKI
-122 FERFEFE
+122 FERFEFD

-201 SDTQVLTQ
+201 PDTSVLTQ
-209 EGVIVTICDPACGTG
+209 AGVIVTICDPACGTG

-235 SHNDQATV
+235 AHNEQATV

-276 TLTDDPFPDHRF
+276 TLTDDPFPDQRF

-304 KKIIDRWP
+304 KKTIDRWP

-331 LLYMMSKFQDYKA
+331 LLYMMSKFQDYQA
-344 GDRDRPGS
+344 GNRDKPGS

-363 FTGSAGSGES
+363 FTGGAGSGES

-410 RKAAHRKD
+410 RKAEHRKC

-428 YTAMKR
+428 YTPMKR
-434 SLGDKRRYLDQA
+434 SLGDKRRFLDQG
-446 ALDAVTREHGAC
+446 ALDAVTREHGA
-458 SAEGKHWFRLDKDD
+458 
-472 KPLEFR
+472 LE
-478 PEQPADAAPEGTK
+478 DSK
-491 WFERVTSRVFDN
+491 TSRVFDN
-503 ADFGY
+503 TDFGY

-516 LRLRFEIAEETSERF
+516 LRLRFQITDEARERF
-531 LNTCPELFD
+531 LNTCPELYD
-540 ALQVVEDALG
+540 ALLAVQDALG
-550 REPQLDWNR
+550 SDPLLDWNDT
-559 VWDTVQQVFKNLP
+559 WATVQQVFKHLHD
-572 GDVEGWAKGA
+572 DVEGWAKGA

-594 FTTVDPEAIP
+594 FTEVDPKAAP
-604 VIAKHHKIEPLDRT
+604 VIAKHHKVESLARA

-623 QTVPADITKDELNDL
+623 QTLPADLGKNDL
-638 LGLHGSGKGKHIE
+638 YALLGMHTDGKGKHIE

-659 DFENIPLKED
+659 DAENIPLKED

-679 PYVADAWIDRTTLDE
+679 PYVADAWIDRATLDE

-712 FRYEPPRSLDA
+712 FQYQPPRPLHE
-723 IDAELAEVEKRILD
+723 IDTELAGVEQRILE

>member
-1 MSASFQ
+1 MTNTNFQ

-48 SKEAV
+48 SKQAV
-53 LKRHAELSA
+53 LGKYAELETRN
-62 KGMPNID
+62 KLLRKEKKEPINID
-69 AILNNLAKAEDGK
+69 TVLNKLANDEAGAS
-82 PLGFH
+82 LGFH

-107 LVDYING
+107 LADYIAG

-122 FERFEFE
+122 FERFDFD

-150 IDLHPRKVDNI
+150 IDLHPRRVDNI

-201 SDTQVLTQ
+201 PDTSVLTKA
-209 EGVIVTICDPACGTG
+209 GVIVTVCDPACGTG

-235 SHNDQATV
+235 AHNAEATV

-276 TLTDDPFPDHRF
+276 TLTDDPFPDQCF

-304 KKIIDRWP
+304 KKVIDRWP
-312 NFRGYSGKLPRIN
+312 NFRGYNGKLPRIN

-331 LLYMMSKFQDYKA
+331 LLYMMSKFQDYQA
-344 GDRDRPGS
+344 GNRDEPGS

-363 FTGSAGSGES
+363 FTGGAGSGES
-373 EIRRWIIERDQLEA
+373 DIRRWIIERDQLEA

-403 FIWVVTN
+403 FVWVVTN
-410 RKAAHRKD
+410 RKADRRKG

-428 YTAMKR
+428 YTPMRR
-434 SLGDKRRYLDQA
+434 SLGDKRRYLTQA
-446 ALDAVTREHGAC
+446 ALDAVTREHGAMEK
-458 SAEGKHWFRLDKDD
+458 SK
-472 KPLEFR
+472 
-478 PEQPADAAPEGTK
+478 
-491 WFERVTSRVFDN
+491 TSRVFDN
-503 ADFGY
+503 TDFGY

-516 LRLRFEIAEETSERF
+516 LRLRFQITDETRERF
-531 LNTCPELFD
+531 LNACPELFD
-540 ALQVVEDALG
+540 ALQAVQDELG
-550 REPQLDWNR
+550 AEPLLDWNEA
-559 VWDTVQQVFKNLP
+559 WDAVQQVIKTLP
-572 GDVEGWAKGA
+572 DDVEGWSKGA

-594 FTTVDPEAIP
+594 FTVVDPDAARVIEA
-604 VIAKHHKIEPLDRT
+604 HHKLESLDRA
-618 ALFPG
+618 ALLPG
-623 QTVPADITKDELNDL
+623 QTLAANITKDQLFAL
-638 LGLHGSGKGKHIE
+638 LGLYADGRGRQIE
-651 YEPDPALK
+651 YEADPALK
-659 DFENIPLKED
+659 DAENIPLKED
-669 IVSYV
+669 VLSYF

-679 PYVADAWIDRTTLDE
+679 PYVADAWIDRKTLDE

-712 FRYEPPRSLDA
+712 LQYQPPRALHE
-723 IDAELAEVEKRILD
+723 IDAELASVEQRILE
-737 LLREVTE
+737 LLREVTD

>member
-1 MSASFQ
+1 MVDSGKTEPFEFQNVPMSAHFQ

-48 SKEAV
+48 SKAAV
-53 LKRHAELSA
+53 LDRYEQLKARNI
-62 KGMPNID
+62 PNID
-69 AILNNLAKAEDGK
+69 AILNNLARDEDGT

-107 LVDYING
+107 LADYIAG
-114 FSENVRKI
+114 FSENIRKI
-122 FERFEFE
+122 FERFEFD

-150 IDLHPRKVDNI
+150 IDLHPSRVDNI

-190 VIQLMVNLLLE
+190 VIRLMVNLLLE
-201 SDTQVLTQ
+201 PDTSVLTQ
-209 EGVIVTICDPACGTG
+209 AGVIVTVCDPACGTG

-235 SHNDQATV
+235 AHNGQATV

-276 TLTDDPFPDHRF
+276 TLTDDPFPDRRF

-304 KKIIDRWP
+304 KKTIDRWP
-312 NFRGYSGKLPRIN
+312 SFYGYRGKLPRIN

-331 LLYMMSKFQDYKA
+331 LLYMISKFQDFEP
-344 GDRDRPGS
+344 GNRDKPGS

-363 FTGSAGSGES
+363 FTGGAGSGES
-373 EIRRWIIERDQLEA
+373 DIRRWIIERDMLEA

-403 FIWVVTN
+403 FIWVATN
-410 RKAAHRKD
+410 RKAEHRKG

-428 YTAMKR
+428 YTPMKR

-446 ALDAVTREHGAC
+446 AIDTVTREHGAMEH
-458 SAEGKHWFRLDKDD
+458 S
-472 KPLEFR
+472 
-478 PEQPADAAPEGTK
+478 Q
-491 WFERVTSRVFDN
+491 TSRVFDN
-503 ADFGY
+503 RDFGY

-516 LRLRFEIAEETSERF
+516 LRLRFAITEDARERF

-540 ALQVVEDALG
+540 ALQGVQDALG
-550 REPQLDWNR
+550 TEPLLDWNQA
-559 VWDTVQQVFKNLP
+559 WDTVQQVFKALP
-572 GDVEGWAKGA
+572 DDVEGWAKGA

-594 FTTVDPEAIP
+594 FTMVDPEAAP
-604 VIAKHHKIEPLDRT
+604 VIAKRYASDPLGNLS
-618 ALFPG
+618 LFPG
-623 QTVPADITKDELNDL
+623 QTLPADLTTRDLYAL
-638 LGLHGSGKGKHIE
+638 LGLHGEGKRGFVE

-669 IVSYV
+669 IVSYF

-679 PYVADAWIDRTTLDE
+679 PYVPDAWIDRETLDE

-712 FRYEPPRSLDA
+712 FQYQPPRPLA
-723 IDAELAEVEKRILD
+723 EIDAELAEVEKRILG